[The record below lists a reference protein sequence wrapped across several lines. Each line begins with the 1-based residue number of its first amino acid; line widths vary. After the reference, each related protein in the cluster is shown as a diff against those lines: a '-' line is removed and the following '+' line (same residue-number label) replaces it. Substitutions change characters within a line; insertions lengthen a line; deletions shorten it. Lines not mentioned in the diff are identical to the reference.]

1 MRRRP
6 RHNTTRM
13 AELFLPH
20 EITGSAKRNPSCFLR
35 PEIDLLWP
43 RSGCRL
49 LLEGSKQEGHRYRA
63 MPRAYLSS
71 LEQSYCV
78 LGFFVGGERSTGF
91 WDKKFVKMGKK
102 WCTKAAARD
111 KSCIPSR
118 KWSILSSRASSQ
130 QEKGSREELGRREGD
145 LVPSL
150 HQTVLQW
157 SIIT

>member
-78 LGFFVGGERSTGF
+78 LFFLWGEREAPASGIRNLWRWVKSDAQKQQPGTSPAYLVGNDPSFLLGLLLNKRKDRERSWGGERET
-91 WDKKFVKMGKK
+91 
-102 WCTKAAARD
+102 
-111 KSCIPSR
+111 
-118 KWSILSSRASSQ
+118 
-130 QEKGSREELGRREGD
+130 
-145 LVPSL
+145 
-150 HQTVLQW
+150 
-157 SIIT
+157 